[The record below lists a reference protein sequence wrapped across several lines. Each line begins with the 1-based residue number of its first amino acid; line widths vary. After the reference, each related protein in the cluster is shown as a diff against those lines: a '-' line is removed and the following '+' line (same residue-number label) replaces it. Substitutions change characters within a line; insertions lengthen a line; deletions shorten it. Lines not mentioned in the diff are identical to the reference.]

1 MYFLICYEKEVTVE
15 KLKRSFDKHCM
26 TLLLLIMVC
35 LWGGYYEFASA
46 IYCLLFLSGLWLIC
60 RKEGKIRI
68 PMHVTTWCLGV
79 IFVCYAVAAMR
90 AADKGVAL
98 LGVVKM
104 AAPVLFWIFWNNL
117 PKCRK
122 EEMFMAVPGVG
133 AAVTAVALA
142 GYFHPYLRHYLYR
155 ANRLGGIFQYSNTYA
170 MFLLAGLLLV
180 VDRYDWEGWT
190 TWRSQAT
197 RASRMSRPKQ
207 ASRMNKANQMTRA
220 SRVDQAGWT
229 WKSGIE
235 LVILFLGI
243 IFTGSRSVFV
253 LMLLSI
259 AAVLVMGKRRYNSFR
274 AGAVVNRI
282 SRRKVLA
289 FWGGVSLI
297 VLIAVQCF
305 LQLDIGRL
313 LEITFASE
321 TFNMRLLYYKDG
333 IGMVLKNPLGL
344 GYMGYY
350 FLQPQFQTGYYTTK
364 FVHNDLL
371 QCALDAGMISAAALV
386 LMVLAS
392 LSSKRNTRIK
402 RILLVFLCLHG
413 MFDFDQQFSVMYC
426 LMLMCVA
433 QMDDDAKCV
442 KPYGDMKWM
451 EVGHGWAKG
460 AIVVLGCVSLYFA
473 VALGAAYGRNYT
485 LALRLYPG
493 NTLAAIPLVKAGGRA
508 EAERVISQNGMTVS
522 AYDIASQVALE
533 GQDYLGVLE
542 NVREMLRCSGYYLYY
557 YNHALYYLRDAWGM
571 AKNAGDEACAG
582 EIFDEMLGV
591 PKRLE
596 RLEDKTSA
604 VAYRTAYPPE
614 FELEREARECLY
626 LLTLEVSRKRTSG
639 MIDYGEE
646 ISK

>member
-1 MYFLICYEKEVTVE
+1 MYFLICYEKEVTLE
-15 KLKRSFDKHCM
+15 KLKRLFGKHCM
-26 TLLLLIMVC
+26 TLLLLTMVC

-46 IYCLLFLSGLWLIC
+46 IYCLLFLIGLWLVYRDI
-60 RKEGKIRI
+60 GKIRI
-68 PMHVTTWCLGV
+68 PMHVTTWCLAV
-79 IFVCYAVAAMR
+79 IFVCYTVAAMQ
-90 AADKGVAL
+90 AVDKGVAL
-98 LGVVKM
+98 LGMVKM
-104 AAPVLFWIFWNNL
+104 AAPMLFWIFWNNL

-133 AAVTAVALA
+133 AAVTAIALA

-190 TWRSQAT
+190 TWRIQAT
-197 RASRMSRPKQ
+197 RASRMNRMSRPKQ
-207 ASRMNKANQMTRA
+207 ASRMNKANQ
-220 SRVDQAGWT
+220 AGWM

-235 LVILFLGI
+235 LVILFMGI

-259 AAVLVMGKRRYNSFR
+259 AAVLVMGKRRYNSLR
-274 AGAVVNRI
+274 AGAVVNRT
-282 SRRKVLA
+282 SRRRALV
-289 FWGGVSLI
+289 FWGGLSVI
-297 VLIAVQCF
+297 ALIAVQCF

-333 IGMVLKNPLGL
+333 IGMALKNPLGL

-386 LMVLAS
+386 LMVLAN
-392 LSSKRNTRIK
+392 LFSKRNTRIK

-426 LMLMCVA
+426 LMLMCMA
-433 QMDDDAKCV
+433 QPGD
-442 KPYGDMKWM
+442 DMKWM
-451 EVGHGWAKG
+451 EVGRAWTKG
-460 AIVVLGCVSLYFA
+460 ALAVLGCASLYFA

-557 YNHALYYLRDAWGM
+557 YNHAVYYLRDAWEM
-571 AKNAGDEACAG
+571 AKNAGDEACAR
-582 EIFDEMLGV
+582 EIVDEMLEV

-604 VAYRTAYPPE
+604 VAYRTTYPPE
-614 FELEREARECLY
+614 FKLEREARECLY
-626 LLTLEVSRKRTSG
+626 LLTLEVTGKG
-639 MIDYGEE
+639 HQE
-646 ISK
+646 

>member
-1 MYFLICYEKEVTVE
+1 
-15 KLKRSFDKHCM
+15 
-26 TLLLLIMVC
+26 
-35 LWGGYYEFASA
+35 
-46 IYCLLFLSGLWLIC
+46 
-60 RKEGKIRI
+60 
-68 PMHVTTWCLGV
+68 MHVTTWCLAV
-79 IFVCYAVAAMR
+79 IFVCYAAAAMR
-90 AADKGVAL
+90 AAVNAIAL
-98 LGVVKM
+98 
-104 AAPVLFWIFWNNL
+104 
-117 PKCRK
+117 
-122 EEMFMAVPGVG
+122 VG
-133 AAVTAVALA
+133 YLHT
-142 GYFHPYLRHYLYR
+142 YLRHYLYR
-155 ANRLGGIFQYSNTYA
+155 ANRLGGIFQYSNTYVV
-170 MFLLAGLLLV
+170 FLLVGLLLV
-180 VDRYDWEGWT
+180 IGGYEWVGRTSRAG
-190 TWRSQAT
+190 RIKQAGRVNQTGRT
-197 RASRMSRPKQ
+197 RRAIQ
-207 ASRMNKANQMTRA
+207 ASRM
-220 SRVDQAGWT
+220 

-235 LVILFLGI
+235 LVILFLGV

-253 LMLLSI
+253 LMLLSV
-259 AAVLVMGKRRYNSFR
+259 AVVFIIGKRRYNSLR
-274 AGAVVNRI
+274 ADAVVNHT
-282 SRRKVLA
+282 SRRKALV
-289 FWGGVSLI
+289 FWGGFSLI
-297 VLIAVQCF
+297 ALIAVQCF

-321 TFNMRLLYYKDG
+321 TFNMRLLYYRDG
-333 IGMVLKNPLGL
+333 IGMALKNPLGL

-371 QCALDAGMISAAALV
+371 QCALDAGMISAAAWA
-386 LMVLAS
+386 LMVLTN
-392 LSSKRNTRIK
+392 LFSKRSTWIK

-413 MFDFDQQFSVMYC
+413 MLDFDQQFSVMYC
-426 LMLMCVA
+426 LMLMCMA
-433 QMDDDAKCV
+433 QTDDDAKCV
-442 KPYGDMKWM
+442 KPYDDMKWM
-451 EVGHGWAKG
+451 GVGHGWAKG
-460 AIVVLGCVSLYFA
+460 AIVALGCVSLYFA

-557 YNHALYYLRDAWGM
+557 YNHAVYYLREAWEM

-582 EIFDEMLGV
+582 EIFDEMLEV